1 MMIYLILMNFKI
13 KFIKCVMNSSGMN
26 KLGGEGAP
34 GPILDL
40 V

>member
-1 MMIYLILMNFKI
+1 MKIYLILMNFKI
-13 KFIKCVMNSSGMN
+13 KLMKYVMNSSGIS

-34 GPILDL
+34 WPILDS